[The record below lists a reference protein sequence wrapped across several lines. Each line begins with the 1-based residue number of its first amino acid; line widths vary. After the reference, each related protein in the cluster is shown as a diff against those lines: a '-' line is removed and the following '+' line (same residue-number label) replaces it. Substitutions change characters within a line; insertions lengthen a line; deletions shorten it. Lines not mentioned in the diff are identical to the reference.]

1 MAKKKLTNDKVLRN
15 IDGHYYIFKVQ
26 KRLDSKIYHA
36 HAENNKIV
44 ISRMHEEI
52 CADDAKEY
60 LLSMKENIEKA
71 YDAKTAEDA
80 YIYNMKGFGLMPEEE
95 VEQLKEEVEQPSAEQ
110 AEGVSTAENE
120 AMVLPE

>member
-1 MAKKKLTNDKVLRN
+1 
-15 IDGHYYIFKVQ
+15 
-26 KRLDSKIYHA
+26 
-36 HAENNKIV
+36 
-44 ISRMHEEI
+44 
-52 CADDAKEY
+52 
-60 LLSMKENIEKA
+60 MKENIEKA